1 MKLMIMKIKFNY
13 LKQKELLTYLVYN
26 KFDSSG
32 FKLNY
37 DFNYA
42 FENIKDI
49 KCNFLI
55 LRRKK

>member
-1 MKLMIMKIKFNY
+1 MIMKIKFNY
-13 LKQKELLTYLVYN
+13 LKKKELLTYLVNN

-37 DFNYA
+37 DFENA

-49 KCNFLI
+49 KCKFLI

>member
-13 LKQKELLTYLVYN
+13 LKQKELLTYLVNN

-37 DFNYA
+37 DFDNA